1 MGHCMKDLQRSK
13 ATSDTAAK
21 VEETKEPPYK
31 QIMGYVYG
39 IIQGFSN
46 NKLTAK
52 ESVMLIKSYLTKHG
66 A

>member
-39 IIQGFSN
+39 ILQNYFN
-46 NKLTAK
+46 NKITAE
-52 ESVMLIKSYLTKHG
+52 ESVMLIKSFLTKHG